1 MKGIEGLV
9 SVLSP
14 EFPEIDFV
22 KLASS
27 KAGPEG
33 SETDFTQE
41 QERIRKIW
49 LRARATE
56 IDVFTCLALERGGK
70 KFRERL
76 TNYTSQFNKDT
87 DGYDW
92 RDFMAK
98 PLRELVHKEIGSEEK
113 TEAGSALVVK
123 D

>member
-1 MKGIEGLV
+1 MIQGLKGIEGLV

-56 IDVFTCLALERGGK
+56 ICFSLA
-70 KFRERL
+70 
-76 TNYTSQFNKDT
+76 S
-87 DGYDW
+87 
-92 RDFMAK
+92 
-98 PLRELVHKEIGSEEK
+98 PS
-113 TEAGSALVVK
+113 SAVGRNFVN